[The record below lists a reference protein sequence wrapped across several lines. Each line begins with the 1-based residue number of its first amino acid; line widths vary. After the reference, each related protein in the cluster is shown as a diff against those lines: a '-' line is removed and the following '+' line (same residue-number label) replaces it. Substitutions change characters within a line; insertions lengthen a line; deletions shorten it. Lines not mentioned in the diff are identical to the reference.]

1 MFLSSP
7 VAPNNYVQ
15 TACLPPSQS
24 SNIPAANLTGVT
36 VGWGT
41 NSLNGSRPGYLSNV
55 RVDIYSETDC
65 IGFGYNPA
73 ENYAYNTSY
82 QVCAGIIFL
91 LLNILFSKFL
101 KDVFSYKGD
110 INKDVCQGLNF
121 FYFLMIKLMQI
132 IIL

>member
-7 VAPNNYVQ
+7 VTPNNYVQ

-73 ENYAYNTSY
+73 EPANYAYNTSY
-82 QVCAGIIFL
+82 QVCAGINFYIVKYT
-91 LLNILFSKFL
+91 LFSSFL
-101 KDVFSYKGD
+101 KM
-110 INKDVCQGLNF
+110 F
-121 FYFLMIKLMQI
+121 FLIKVI
-132 IIL
+132 

>member
-7 VAPNNYVQ
+7 VTLSDYVQ

-65 IGFGYNPA
+65 IGFGYSP
-73 ENYAYNTSY
+73 EIYAYNTSH
-82 QVCAGIIFL
+82 QVCAGINFYIVKYT
-91 LLNILFSKFL
+91 LFSSFL
-101 KDVFSYKGD
+101 KK
-110 INKDVCQGLNF
+110 F
-121 FYFLMIKLMQI
+121 FLIKEI
-132 IIL
+132 

>member
-7 VAPNNYVQ
+7 VTPNNYVQ

-55 RVDIYSETDC
+55 RVDIYSETEVMYTSLKKLLFELRSDLLDC
-65 IGFGYNPA
+65 A
-73 ENYAYNTSY
+73 S
-82 QVCAGIIFL
+82 
-91 LLNILFSKFL
+91 
-101 KDVFSYKGD
+101 
-110 INKDVCQGLNF
+110 
-121 FYFLMIKLMQI
+121 
-132 IIL
+132 